1 LNFELEELSC
11 TMPKNSNKPWTSDD
25 DRRLLEAK
33 AEAIGVMLGRST
45 GSIVGRLGLLGT
57 RSKKSGDAGDDG
69 S

>member
-1 LNFELEELSC
+1 
-11 TMPKNSNKPWTSDD
+11 MPKNSNKPWTSDD

-33 AEAIGVMLGRST
+33 AEGKSHGAIGVMLGRST